1 MRVSNL
7 KSNSAAQVNQLEE
20 AGDEVDDM
28 EEVPM
33 EDGHGN
39 VTVARRRKIKFGH
52 IKWVPP
58 RNLSFRSQMFGTMWQ
73 CSGFRACEI
82 LPEPTSMHHMS
93 NRTAR
98 RKVALGYIKSRCTT
112 RAGIPASSASFS

>member
-1 MRVSNL
+1 MRISNL
-7 KSNSAAQVNQLEE
+7 KLNSAAQVNQLEE

-52 IKWVPP
+52 IK
-58 RNLSFRSQMFGTMWQ
+58 
-73 CSGFRACEI
+73 
-82 LPEPTSMHHMS
+82 
-93 NRTAR
+93 
-98 RKVALGYIKSRCTT
+98 
-112 RAGIPASSASFS
+112 